1 LVRRPHDAFLRAN
14 ASLSRRTSGFI
25 SSLPIAES
33 AELWTDLVGKRVH
46 LVPLGR
52 TTELA
57 RRQKAADLKAHYSI
71 RGPWRSFTS
80 NRSEFLSSLRLRIR
94 REDSNFVVTVDGA
107 IAVANTIAY
116 FSELIDPISIFLGLT
131 RRDLMS
137 QALRS
142 FFLGRG
148 RNRNAGIGNR
158 FSKDMTGLVQ
168 SGWTR

>member
-94 REDSNFVVTVDGA
+94 RVDGA